1 MPLTCLLLALAC
13 TSKPDDVE
21 PTDSGE
27 VQDTGETGDSDDTH
41 DTHDTALP
49 DQDGDGVPPPADC
62 DDADDGV
69 YPGAPEICNSVDDDC
84 DSLVDDAD
92 PDIQGQGTWFV
103 DADGDGFG
111 AAPVSA
117 CAQPTGSMAID
128 GDCVDTD
135 ADVWPGAPED
145 CDGADDDCDGIV
157 DDACTSAPLG
167 DLGAADA
174 QWAVDG
180 PCSVSF
186 WGKKVLIA
194 DVDGD
199 GLGDVVDGAW
209 CDDVKNLL
217 RLRGPIAGATT
228 PDLDLDSLLRVAS
241 ETEYLANFYTIDVN
255 LDGTPELLTTYIGSA
270 DGLHLFFTP
279 TLSMVPADADLT
291 VTESSLETYGGVQ
304 VAAIPGSTGALVLS
318 ASWVGASGWGAG
330 TWVVDADAL
339 GNLET
344 DDLPD
349 LGPEGGYAASYSA
362 PFPDDAGDMNGDGDD
377 DLFFRSSEVLDIY
390 WGPISQSMGAREP
403 DVHLADIYDDDVVYD
418 GPTASFEAS
427 TDLNGDGLDDGILRG
442 NGSAVNTV
450 LVAYGSS
457 DGNVAFDAE
466 SPLILVDDLTATM
479 ITPLDANGDGHID
492 LAVSA
497 PTDDTTSSDAGMVY
511 LEYGPFAG
519 TRAAGEEGSARIAG
533 EYGGLGFGLAMGAGD
548 TNGDGFDDLA
558 IGAQEVDGDPGTIW
572 VFLGGP

>member
-1 MPLTCLLLALAC
+1 MPIILLVLAC
-13 TSKPDDVE
+13 ATKPGDAE
-21 PTDSGE
+21 SSDSFD
-27 VQDTGETGDSDDTH
+27 VQDTQETGSGDDTH

-174 QWAVDG
+174 QWGIPG
-180 PCSVSF
+180 PCIDSA
-186 WGKKVLIA
+186 WGYALEIT
-194 DVDGD
+194 DIDGD
-199 GLGDVVDGAW
+199 GLPDLVGHVGCDDASELLVVHGPLVTDSAPDFDAGWLLRAPYATEEYLHHSYLADLNSDGA
-209 CDDVKNLL
+209 V
-217 RLRGPIAGATT
+217 
-228 PDLDLDSLLRVAS
+228 
-241 ETEYLANFYTIDVN
+241 
-255 LDGTPELLTTYIGSA
+255 ELLTTFETNDGSQIR
-270 DGLHLFFTP
+270 FFRTP
-279 TLSMVPADADLT
+279 TFGMVPADADLT